1 MRNLSKYTAA
11 IFVVASIAVGLAC
24 RRSPEARSQEA
35 TQLVRAMHQE
45 ILGAQK
51 MVIAKFKAIPEADA
65 IRLTFDKEFD
75 GWAVSDKSY
84 SNQEEVFETA
94 LINYQKDAKEE
105 ALIGELRLYAKK
117 IAKTDQEQIADYESK
132 LEKAR
137 KILAEGKILLE
148 GHSYDLQDKTKNVL
162 QGVQKISPLQIEYLK
177 ESQKIANEYEAKLVK
192 LLN

>member
-1 MRNLSKYTAA
+1 MRTQPKYIAA
-11 IFVVASIAVGLAC
+11 IVVITSIAAGLAC
-24 RRSPEARSQEA
+24 RRSPEARAQEA
-35 TQLVRAMHQE
+35 SQLVRAMHRE

-51 MVIAKFKAIPEADA
+51 KVIAKFKAIPEADA
-65 IRLTFDKEFD
+65 IRLTFDKGFD

-94 LINYQKDAKEE
+94 LIGYQKDAKEE

-117 IAKTDQEQIADYESK
+117 IAKTDQEQIADYESR

-137 KILAEGKILLE
+137 KIQAEGKIQLE
-148 GHSYDLQDKTKNVL
+148 GHSYDVNDETKKVL
-162 QGVQKISPLQIEYLK
+162 QGVLKIAPLQIEYLK
-177 ESQKIANEYEAKLVK
+177 ESQKIVTEYEAKLGK